1 MTPMCEASAYLK
13 DGEENRLVMESVDR
27 IDPDEDGISL
37 VNIFGEQ
44 KFLKARIHS
53 LALVEH
59 RVYLTPME

>member
-13 DGEENRLVMESVDR
+13 DGEETRLVMESVDR
-27 IDPDEDGISL
+27 IEPDDSGISL

>member
-1 MTPMCEASAYLK
+1 MCEASAYLK
-13 DGEENRLVMESVDR
+13 DGEDNRLVMESVDR
-27 IDPDEDGISL
+27 IEPDDHGISL

-59 RVYLTPME
+59 RIYLTPME

>member
-1 MTPMCEASAYLK
+1 MTRMCEASAYLK
-13 DGEENRLVMESVDR
+13 DGEEDRLVMESVDR
-27 IDPDEDGISL
+27 IEPDDSGISL